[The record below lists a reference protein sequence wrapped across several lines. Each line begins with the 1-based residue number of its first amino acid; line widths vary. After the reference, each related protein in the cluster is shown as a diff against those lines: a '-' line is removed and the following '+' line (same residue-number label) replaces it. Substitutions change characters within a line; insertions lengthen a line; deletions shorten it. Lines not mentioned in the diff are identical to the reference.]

1 MNIIAGIDVD
11 AIPEALRERH
21 QWVTWKYEVRKGK
34 QTKVPYNPVTGRNAL
49 PADGWEDKR
58 KKIRRPPGT
67 AKQTW
72 AAFGVALVKL
82 NNPQSGYDGIGYV
95 FSEDDPY
102 FGCDLDS
109 VLQADGTFIHA
120 WPESL
125 ARKCASWPIMPPAEI
140 VKALDTY
147 AEVSPSGHGLKLI
160 GIGSLPGAGSRKDAD
175 DDGSGAKPAG
185 IELYDRERFF
195 TITGRRFE
203 GTPPELRECNGSL
216 TSLHRSVFG
225 DGTKPAKAPRRRLA
239 KRTEEKPTDGSMTAA
254 EKQLLEKAFGSKSG
268 VKIKQLWE
276 GSTAGYPSESEA
288 DMALASLLAFWF
300 GPDADDVERV
310 IRHSRLRRGKWDEHA
325 TYLRDTIIKALDG
338 KTEFYGDRDKNVVT
352 NFEVVELVD
361 TLTGDVKE
369 VKVPL
374 RMDTII
380 DQVHHLTD
388 GWPRRVDTSLFVH
401 DPKHGVCWMEKPPAL
416 IGYLHRSVG
425 QVRWHMTTGSV
436 STGELFAELQRTA
449 TKYVSVES
457 LPHEPPMPDH
467 YYAVETIPPADGS
480 TLRKLLARFAPAT
493 DIDGDLILSA
503 FLTPMWGGPPGCRPC
518 YVITSDDGR
527 GAGKSTLAEMVGAVY
542 DGVLQ
547 FSHLEDIGTI
557 KTRLLSPEA
566 LTKRVALID
575 NIKSHK
581 FSWGEL
587 EGAITASTIG
597 GRRLY
602 VGEATRPNTLTWF
615 LTLNGAALSTDMAQR
630 AIIVK
635 VRKPE
640 RSATW
645 FEETSNYIRDNQ
657 RAILGDI
664 IAMLR
669 GPVAMQLSRFT
680 RWATW
685 ERDVLQRLPEPS
697 DAQAVIIERQ
707 AAVDVD
713 GEEAS
718 IIEEHFGDQLR
729 RLGYDIEAE
738 RVFLPSQLVARWYGW
753 ATNQQNIAV
762 ISAGRQINQMATEGR
777 LHRIGISTGR
787 SWGRGFLWTGENWP
801 GMHTCTDVQERIRDQ
816 QRKDA

>member
-11 AIPEALRERH
+11 AIPEALRNRP
-21 QWVTWKYEVRKGK
+21 QWVTWKFELRGGK
-34 QTKVPYNPVTGRNAL
+34 RTKVPYNPATGRRAL
-49 PADGWEDKR
+49 AADGWENKR

-72 AAFGVALVKL
+72 TAFSIALLKFR
-82 NNPQSGYDGIGYV
+82 NPKNGYDGIGYV
-95 FSEDDPY
+95 FAADDPY

-109 VLQADGTFIHA
+109 VLQADETFIPA

-147 AEVSPSGHGLKLI
+147 AEISPSGRGLKLI
-160 GIGSLPGAGSRKDAD
+160 GIGKLPSDGSRKDAD
-175 DDGSGAKPAG
+175 DDGSGKKPAG
-185 IELYDRERFF
+185 IELYDRDRFF

-203 GTPPELRECNGSL
+203 ETPPELRECNGSL
-216 TSLHRSVFG
+216 TILHRSVFG
-225 DGTKPAKAPRRRLA
+225 DGKKTPKAPRRHTAR
-239 KRTEEKPTDGSMTAA
+239 RVEDKPSDGSMTAA
-254 EKQLLEKAFGSKSG
+254 EMELLEKAFGSKSG
-268 VKIKQLWE
+268 EKTKQLWE
-276 GSTAGYPSESEA
+276 GNTAGYSSESEA
-288 DMALASLLAFWF
+288 DLALASMLAFWF

-310 IRHSRLRRGKWDEHA
+310 IRHSKLCRAKWDEHA
-325 TYLRDTIIKALDG
+325 TYLRDTITKALEC
-338 KTEFYGDRDKNVVT
+338 KTEFYGERDDNVVT
-352 NFEVVELVD
+352 NFEIVEIEDSV
-361 TLTGDVKE
+361 GEIKK

-374 RMDTII
+374 RMDAIM
-380 DQVHHLTD
+380 DEVSRLTD
-388 GWPRRVDTSLFVH
+388 SWPRRVDQSLFVH
-401 DPKHGVCWMEKPPAL
+401 DPQHGVSWMEKPPAL
-416 IGYLHRSVG
+416 FGYFHSRVG

-436 STGELFAELQRTA
+436 SMGELFAELQRTA
-449 TKYVSVES
+449 TRYVSVES
-457 LPHEPPMPDH
+457 LPHEPPIPNH
-467 YYAVETIPPADGS
+467 YYAVEPIPPGDGS
-480 TLRKLLARFAPAT
+480 TLRRLLARFAPAT

-518 YVITSDDGR
+518 YVVTSDDGR
-527 GAGKSTLAEMVGAVY
+527 GAGKSTLAEMIGLVY

-547 FSHLEDIGTI
+547 FSHMEDIGTI

-566 LTKRVALID
+566 LSRRVALID
-575 NIKSHK
+575 NIKSNK

-597 GRRLY
+597 GHRMY

-630 AIIVK
+630 SIIVK
-635 VRKPE
+635 IRKPE

-645 FEETSNYIRDNQ
+645 FEETQQLIEENQ
-657 RAILGDI
+657 LAILGDI
-664 IAMLR
+664 IGFLR
-669 GPVAMQLSRFT
+669 RPITMQLSRFT

-685 ERDVLQRLPEPS
+685 ERDILQRLPEPS
-697 DAQAVIIERQ
+697 DAQAVIVERQ
-707 AAVDVD
+707 ADVDVD
-713 GEEAS
+713 GEEAV
-718 IIEEHFGDQLR
+718 IIEEHFQEQLS
-729 RLGYDIEAE
+729 RLGYDTKSD
-738 RVFLPSQLVARWYGW
+738 RVFLPSQIAARWFGW

-787 SWGRGFLWTGENWP
+787 SWGRGFLWTGENWS
-801 GMHTCTDVQERIRDQ
+801 GMHTCTDVQDRIRDQ